1 MTNVSQPVA
10 GQVGEIECVLIDSS
24 AKAAYV
30 FLWLRTFFWLFVW
43 VVSES
48 VWHHY
53 WQGSLR
59 LISASVFLFICV
71 HWAMFKAALELV
83 YTCSRRCAKQLRWF
97 WRGRGRCRGGCI
109 VKIGRI
115 SRPDQSKK
123 ARRRGGERRKGRAEE
138 PRNIPEEHRSRAR
151 PVLETDVL
159 PPPRSQENITVLV
172 CVLFAMNPAIFASC
186 WEDLWQPFICLCIFE
201 RTCIAIGSVTRGDL
215 WKHGCTCATAPSKVE
230 VHAHQEPF
238 VADGGKE
245 CTENAT
251 YIIIIVDG
259 APVAYKLC

>member
-1 MTNVSQPVA
+1 MPQAGVPVDPELNHPYGVIVNVMSPGLHFPLSPQMTNVSQPIA

-71 HWAMFKAALELV
+71 HWAMFKAALDLD

-123 ARRRGGERRKGRAEE
+123 ARRRGGGRRKGRAEE

-201 RTCIAIGSVTRGDL
+201 RTCIAIGLFCLCWTVT
-215 WKHGCTCATAPSKVE
+215 ATKAIDMGIK
-230 VHAHQEPF
+230 
-238 VADGGKE
+238 
-245 CTENAT
+245 
-251 YIIIIVDG
+251 
-259 APVAYKLC
+259 